1 MKPWELSSL
10 DKAGATSLS
19 CRDKQ
24 LLVLS
29 VFSNHAW
36 WLIALDMSL
45 LSAIYVLYRHTLV
58 FKFPPKISVPIKIN
72 RPRAYSILDLMFYL
86 CFSPGRHGKGGH
98 HNNTKGGLKST
109 MKFFK
114 HHGKMHMK
122 SAYKAMGAP
131 KRCVSHL
138 NQSFK
143 ICFLKGSSILDLAC
157 VRD

>member
-1 MKPWELSSL
+1 M
-10 DKAGATSLS
+10 
-19 CRDKQ
+19 
-24 LLVLS
+24 V
-29 VFSNHAW
+29 
-36 WLIALDMSL
+36 
-45 LSAIYVLYRHTLV
+45 
-58 FKFPPKISVPIKIN
+58 
-72 RPRAYSILDLMFYL
+72 YL
-86 CFSPGRHGKGGH
+86 CLSTGRHGKGGH

-138 NQSFK
+138 NQSFR

-157 VRD
+157 VVINVIVFAEMTIYSLKKKKLYPIFHYDETVFVIDRKNFRDNQIFAQ